1 MATEEPEGVQLP
13 SVWVGADETPI
24 AFANQFVCQ
33 FQPNEFVL
41 TIGQA
46 SAPILLGTPDQ
57 IREQVEELSFIP
69 VRTLARIGLTRTR
82 VQELIAALQANLDN
96 HDQAMRGMDPTQP

>member
-41 TIGQA
+41 TIGA
-46 SAPILLGTPDQ
+46 GERSHPSRHARPD
-57 IREQVEELSFIP
+57 S
-69 VRTLARIGLTRTR
+69 RTS
-82 VQELIAALQANLDN
+82 
-96 HDQAMRGMDPTQP
+96 

>member
-41 TIGQA
+41 TI
-46 SAPILLGTPDQ
+46 
-57 IREQVEELSFIP
+57 
-69 VRTLARIGLTRTR
+69 
-82 VQELIAALQANLDN
+82 
-96 HDQAMRGMDPTQP
+96 